1 MTLPDILSRLDIK
14 SGSDGRYMARCPC
27 HNDRQASLS
36 VGVGDD
42 GRVLLHCFAGCD
54 TADIMQSMG
63 LTMRDMFVEL
73 KPGDVFPVYDR
84 PTDKAAAHFE
94 AEYIY
99 PGGILKKVKMR
110 KPGGGKFAYWM
121 HRDSSQWV
129 KGRTG
134 MEPGLYVTESPLPDD
149 VYIVEGEKDVD
160 TMKALGAAAVS
171 LPDGARSK
179 WRPEYGETLKGRRI
193 VIIQDNDAPGKAFAQ
208 RVAGDLHGIAQTVK
222 VLDLSE
228 AWPEIPEHGDVSDMV
243 AAFGADKTATKLIEL
258 EQMTQPWIPH
268 TEKSEGVKLAKA
280 SEIPY
285 EPPRWSIAPYFQRGK
300 GTLIQGDN
308 GSGKTAFVCAIAA
321 HMTTGRPLLG
331 IPIESPGNVLILSVE
346 DDLPVLRGRIEVD
359 GGDLDKC
366 YFITN
371 AAGLTFNS
379 PEIEAAIKQVNAKM
393 VIFDPFQAFLGAG
406 VDMFRSNETRPE
418 LAKLFEMCERN
429 DCACTIIAHMGKNGG
444 DKSPVNRSLGS
455 VDIPAAMRSI
465 LQLTRNPDNEDE
477 CVMVHVKCSNA
488 PKGQSI
494 AYTIGDRGGVH
505 WVGFS
510 PMTVEDLNCIQ
521 KRKEKGVPYERE
533 PLVQVFNQL
542 VTDRPGGGFWS
553 YESLKNIGAKLL
565 GFPPFYSVSDLK
577 QKLNSSFCREL
588 QEKDGLIV
596 TCGHRSH
603 GERGIRIEQ
612 YQAPDGYQTKITSE

>member
-1 MTLPDILSRLDIK
+1 MTLQEILSRLDVK
-14 SGSDGRYMARCPC
+14 SGSGGQYMARCPC
-27 HNDRQASLS
+27 HGDRQASLS

-42 GRVLLHCFAGCD
+42 GRVLLHCHAGCD
-54 TADIMQSMG
+54 TADIMASLG
-63 LTMRDMFVEL
+63 LTMRDLFVDL
-73 KPGDVFPVYDR
+73 KPGDVFPVYGK
-84 PTDKAAAHFE
+84 TAEAAHFE

-99 PGGILKKVKMR
+99 PGGRLKKVKMR
-110 KPGGGKFAYWM
+110 KADGGKFAYWM
-121 HRDSSQWV
+121 HREKDQWL
-129 KGRTG
+129 KGRNNV
-134 MEPGLYVTESPLPDD
+134 EPGLYATENPLPADA
-149 VYIVEGEKDVD
+149 YLVEGEKDVD
-160 TMKALGAAAVS
+160 TMKALGAAAAS
-171 LPDGARSK
+171 LPDGAKSK
-179 WRPEYGETLKGRRI
+179 WRPEYGELLKGRRI
-193 VIIQDNDAPGKAFAQ
+193 IIIQDNDTPGKEFAQ
-208 RVAGDLHGIAQTVK
+208 RVAGELQGLAQSVK
-222 VLDLSE
+222 VLDLSK
-228 AWPEIPEHGDVSDMV
+228 AWPGIPEHGDVSDLV
-243 AAFGADKTATKLIEL
+243 AAVGGDKAAGMLFEL
-258 EQMTQPWIPH
+258 EQETQEWRPAPQ
-268 TEKSEGVKLAKA
+268 KKAGYKLVKA

-308 GSGKTAFVCAIAA
+308 GSGKTAFMCAIAA
-321 HMTTGRPLLG
+321 HMTTGRALLG
-331 IPIESPGNVLILSVE
+331 IQIEAPGDVLILSVE
-346 DDLPVLRGRIEVD
+346 DDLPVLRGRIEAS

-366 YFITN
+366 HFLTD

-379 PEIEAAIKQVNAKM
+379 PEVEDAIKQVQAKM

-429 DCACTIIAHMGKNGG
+429 DCSCAIIAHMGKAGG
-444 DKSPVNRSLGS
+444 DRSPVNRALGS

-510 PMTVEDLNCIQ
+510 PLTVEDLNCIQ
-521 KRKEKGVPYERE
+521 RRKEKGVPYERE

-542 VTDRPGGGFWS
+542 ITDKPGGGFWS
-553 YESLKNIGAKLL
+553 YEDVKSTAAKLL
-565 GFPPFYSVSDLK
+565 GFPPFYSVADLK

-596 TCGHRSH
+596 TCGHRSR
-603 GERGIRIEQ
+603 GERGIRIER
-612 YQAPDGYQTKITSE
+612 YQVPQGYQTRMNTSE

>member
-1 MTLPDILSRLDIK
+1 
-14 SGSDGRYMARCPC
+14 
-27 HNDRQASLS
+27 
-36 VGVGDD
+36 
-42 GRVLLHCFAGCD
+42 
-54 TADIMQSMG
+54 
-63 LTMRDMFVEL
+63 
-73 KPGDVFPVYDR
+73 
-84 PTDKAAAHFE
+84 
-94 AEYIY
+94 
-99 PGGILKKVKMR
+99 
-110 KPGGGKFAYWM
+110 
-121 HRDSSQWV
+121 
-129 KGRTG
+129 

-160 TMKALGAAAVS
+160 TMKVLGAAAVS
-171 LPDGARSK
+171 LPDGAKSK
-179 WRPEYGETLKGRRI
+179 WQPEYGKALEKRRI

-208 RVAGDLHGIAQTVK
+208 RVAGDLYGIAQAVK

-228 AWPEIPEHGDVSDMV
+228 VWPEIPAHGDVSDMV
-243 AAFGADKTATKLIEL
+243 AAFGADKAAAKLIEL
-258 EQMTQPWIPH
+258 EQKTQLWTPH
-268 TEKSEGVKLAKA
+268 TEKSAGFKLVKA

-285 EPPRWSIAPYFQRGK
+285 EPPRWAIAPYFQRGK
-300 GTLIQGDN
+300 GTMIQGDN
-308 GSGKTAFVCAIAA
+308 GSGKTAFMCAITA
-321 HMTTGRPLLG
+321 HMTTGRALLG
-331 IPIESPGNVLILSVE
+331 ISIDAPGDVLLLSVE
-346 DDLPVLRGRIEVD
+346 DDLPVLRGRIEAN

-366 YFITN
+366 HFITN

-429 DCACTIIAHMGKNGG
+429 DCACAIIAHIGKAGG
-444 DKSPVNRSLGS
+444 DRSPVNRALGS

-465 LQLTRNPDNEDE
+465 LQLTRNPNDEDE

-505 WVGFS
+505 WKGFS
-510 PMTVEDLNCIQ
+510 PMAIEDLACIQ
-521 KRKEKGVPYERE
+521 KRKEKGIPYERE

-542 VTDRPGGGFWS
+542 VTDKPGGGFWS
-553 YESLKNIGAKLL
+553 YEDVKSIGAKLL
-565 GFPPFYSVSDLK
+565 GFPPFYSVADLK

-612 YQAPDGYQTKITSE
+612 YQVPDGYQTKITNE

>member
-1 MTLPDILSRLDIK
+1 MTLHDILSRLDVK
-14 SGSDGRYMARCPC
+14 SGNNGRYMARCPC
-27 HNDRQASLS
+27 HNDQQASLS

-54 TADIMQSMG
+54 TTDIMQSMG
-63 LTMRDMFVEL
+63 LTMRDLFIEL

-84 PTDKAAAHFE
+84 PTDKAAARFE

-99 PGGILKKVKMR
+99 PGGIFKKVKMR
-110 KPGGGKFAYWM
+110 KPDGGKFNYWM
-121 HRDSSQWV
+121 HREGSQWV
-129 KGRTG
+129 KGRNG

-160 TMKALGAAAVS
+160 TMKVLGAAAVS
-171 LPDGARSK
+171 LPDGAKSK
-179 WRPEYGETLKGRRI
+179 WQPEYGKALEKRRI

-208 RVAGDLHGIAQTVK
+208 RVAGDLYGIAQAVK

-228 AWPEIPEHGDVSDMV
+228 VWPEIPAHGDVSDMV
-243 AAFGADKTATKLIEL
+243 AAFGADKAAAKLIEL
-258 EQMTQPWIPH
+258 EQKTQLWTPH
-268 TEKSEGVKLAKA
+268 TEKSAGFKLVKA

-285 EPPRWSIAPYFQRGK
+285 EPPRWAIAPYFQRGK
-300 GTLIQGDN
+300 GTMIQGDN
-308 GSGKTAFVCAIAA
+308 GSGKTAFMCAITA
-321 HMTTGRPLLG
+321 HMTTGRALLG
-331 IPIESPGNVLILSVE
+331 IPIDAPGDVLLLSVE
-346 DDLPVLRGRIEVD
+346 DDLPVLRGRIEAN

-366 YFITN
+366 HFITN

-429 DCACTIIAHMGKNGG
+429 DCACAIIAHIGKAGG
-444 DKSPVNRSLGS
+444 DRSPVNRALGS

-465 LQLTRNPDNEDE
+465 LQLIRNPNDKDE

-505 WVGFS
+505 WKGFS
-510 PMTVEDLNCIQ
+510 PMAIEDLACIQ
-521 KRKEKGVPYERE
+521 KRKEKGIPYERE

-542 VTDRPGGGFWS
+542 VTDKPGGGFWS
-553 YESLKNIGAKLL
+553 YEDVKSIGAKLL
-565 GFPPFYSVSDLK
+565 GFPPFYSVADLK

-612 YQAPDGYQTKITSE
+612 YQVPDGYQTKITNE